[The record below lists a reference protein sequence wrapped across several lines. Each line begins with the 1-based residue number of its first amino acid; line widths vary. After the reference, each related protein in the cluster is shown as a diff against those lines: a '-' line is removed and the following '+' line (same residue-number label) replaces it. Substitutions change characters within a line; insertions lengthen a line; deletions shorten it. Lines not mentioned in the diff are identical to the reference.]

1 MNMINILGIKRDT
14 PHRYPFLMVD
24 RVVDFVVGKSI
35 QAFKNVTCNEEFFN
49 GHFPERPVM
58 PGVLIVEALAQ
69 TSGLLIFY
77 TTNAGA
83 DAETNWYFLAGVD
96 KARFKRIVNPGD
108 QLHLHSEIIKQK
120 RDLWVFSAKAMVDGE
135 LACSAEL
142 LIARGVL
149 K

>member
-1 MNMINILGIKRDT
+1 MNMVNILGIKKDT

-24 RVVDFVVGKSI
+24 RVIDFEVGKSI
-35 QAFKNVTCNEEFFN
+35 HALKNVSCNEEYFN

-58 PGVLIVEALAQ
+58 PGVLLIEALAQ
-69 TSGLLIFY
+69 ASGLLIFY

-108 QLHLHSEIIKQK
+108 QLQLHSEISRYK
-120 RDLWVFSAKAMVDGE
+120 RDLWFFNAKAIVDGE

-142 LIARGVL
+142 LIARGAL